1 MRHHTR
7 SGGFTLIEVS
17 LALVIGI
24 IVLGGAITLYNQV
37 KVSAANGE
45 AKSRAL
51 ALAALVEEHA
61 SRSTNY
67 PGLDELNALWKAR
80 RPDDANKNPWGGE
93 LSGEPVDGEDDI
105 TQYDNSGSPIVIGD
119 GEKVPGPAVTL
130 ADRGRFYYFRHP
142 RNAAF
147 WLDDFS
153 LAGADEASGTVRV
166 QGYGIAYVGPKGE
179 KWYGVT
185 GKANALDPDAQYPGG
200 PIRGKITN

>member
-17 LALVIGI
+17 LAMVIGI

-67 PGLDELNALWKAR
+67 PKLDELNKLWEAR
-80 RPDDANKNPWGGE
+80 RPDDAKKNPWGGE
-93 LSGEPVDGEDDI
+93 LSGDPIDGHENVQSLVSAPVVLGSGERH
-105 TQYDNSGSPIVIGD
+105 IG
-119 GEKVPGPAVTL
+119 VTAPTTL
-130 ADRGRFYYFRHP
+130 ADRGRLYYFRHA
-142 RNAAF
+142 NNEAF
-147 WLDDFS
+147 WIDDFS

-166 QGYGIAYVGPKGE
+166 QGYGIAYVGPNGE
-179 KWYGVT
+179 NWYNVT